1 LSKEILVLF
10 DIYIMNRLLALL
22 LGLLAVFG
30 TTSVHAFVTP
40 NLLASTSRPRLE
52 PRQPSFHAAIPDLD
66 TIALVAGQENYG
78 LAIVCAG
85 EAVWSFLQAPGD
97 IGHAAKTLLPA
108 GLAALAL
115 VLLAGPMITSGDLS
129 SVGTGLW
136 ISSFVSVALGL
147 SYVLR
152 LLSPYSASPKEAA
165 GLGLLFAI
173 AGFFSFAQN
182 LLVDGFVAL
191 PSLPSIALPEINLD
205 L

>member
-1 LSKEILVLF
+1 
-10 DIYIMNRLLALL
+10 MNRLLAVH
-22 LGLLAVFG
+22 LGFLAVFG
-30 TTSVHAFVTP
+30 MTSAYAFLPP
-40 NLLASTSRPRLE
+40 NLLASSSRPQHLE
-52 PRQPSFHAAIPDLD
+52 PRQQTFYATVPDLD

-108 GLAALAL
+108 GLAGLAL
-115 VLLAGPMITSGDLS
+115 VLLAGPMITSGDLP

-136 ISSFVSVALGL
+136 ISSFVSVALGS

-182 LLVDGFVAL
+182 LIVDGFVTL
-191 PSLPSIALPEINLD
+191 PSLPSIAFPELNLD